1 MQTIRK
7 YIILVE
13 DLENELELYHGG
25 DEPIDI
31 LDRRGPYRSVF
42 ASAEKN
48 AAYSHG
54 DIVTKFHVDSK
65 KIADGWL
72 DIEHGYEQTK
82 RALESAMKES
92 GYNYP
97 DSFNFEDIY
106 DIVVYG
112 ESDKLKDFY
121 DDVDLM
127 IELQALRADVAHKLG
142 YHAVTTRDEHGTSY
156 QILKANKISTSK
168 Q

>member
-1 MQTIRK
+1 
-7 YIILVE
+7 
-13 DLENELELYHGG
+13 
-25 DEPIDI
+25 
-31 LDRRGPYRSVF
+31 
-42 ASAEKN
+42 
-48 AAYSHG
+48 
-54 DIVTKFHVDSK
+54 
-65 KIADGWL
+65 
-72 DIEHGYEQTK
+72 
-82 RALESAMKES
+82 MKES